1 MDSMET
7 YNRVTAQIDLDAIAY
22 NFQQIRDLVSPKSD
36 VLPVVKAD
44 AYGHGALEV
53 AQILIANGARRLAVA
68 ILDEAV
74 LLRQQGIDIPILIL
88 GYTDSTQADELARY
102 DLAQTVFAVP
112 MAEAISKAA
121 LRNNR
126 KIKVHIK
133 IDTGMG
139 RVGFYPDSEAV
150 EVVKSINCLPGIEIE
165 GIYTHLSSADDE
177 DKSFTYKQIATF
189 LDFTGQLDEA
199 GVHIPLRHVANSAC
213 IIDVE
218 EGYLELV
225 RPGLILYGLYPSDS
239 VQKQKLPLKPAMSLT
254 THVVHIKTME
264 PGMPISYGRTYYTE
278 RVSRIATIPV
288 GYADGFPRRL
298 SSKGRVIINGHY
310 APIVGRI
317 CMDQFMVDVTDIP
330 DVKVC
335 DRVVLMGRQGDL
347 EVSAEEIAGIV
358 GTINYEVVCRVGKRI
373 PRVYSKKNCGGE
385 GAIFTNTCT

>member
-88 GYTDSTQADELARY
+88 GYTDGTQADELARY
-102 DLAQTVFAVP
+102 DLTQTVFSVP
-112 MAEAISKAA
+112 MAEAISQAGV
-121 LRNNR
+121 RNNR
-126 KIKVHIK
+126 EIKVHIK

-139 RVGFYPDSEAV
+139 RVGFFPDSAAIES
-150 EVVKSINCLPGIEIE
+150 VKSINCLPGIEVE
-165 GIYTHLSSADDE
+165 GIYSHLSSADDE
-177 DKSFTYKQIATF
+177 DKSFTYKQINTF
-189 LDFTGQLDEA
+189 LDFTRRLDEA

-213 IIDVE
+213 IIDIE

-239 VQKQKLPLKPAMSLT
+239 VQKAKLPLKPAMSLV
-254 THVVHIKTME
+254 THVIYVKAME
-264 PGMPISYGRTYYTE
+264 PGMPISYGQTYRTE
-278 RVSRIATIPV
+278 RKSRIATIPV

-335 DRVVLMGRQGDL
+335 DRVILMGRQGDL
-347 EVSAEEIAGIV
+347 EVSAEEIAGMA

-373 PRVYSKKNCGGE
+373 PRVYSKKSFGS
-385 GAIFTNTCT
+385 I